1 MVSKNRKKL
10 SVAAAVLSLVLLTT
24 ACRGTE
30 MPYDQ
35 HDPFEIGK
43 EQDEDISKKL
53 FGLGEHHHDETDDE
67 PDVVMN
73 GPDIPPEGTS
83 YEEWKGIKYTTD
95 TSFNLRSFW
104 AMRGYDSNDLAREG
118 IVMYPEAIEDARL
131 EIIDAK
137 VEPIGGE
144 MKLRSGG
151 SVDISIELRWTGTMS
166 GIFNNSAP
174 SWYIQWSENVP
185 HPCDAYT
192 GTSLLNYT
200 DKETEDDR
208 DTSISPG
215 QAIASSMTE
224 SDVTWQGR
232 TYRLFAK
239 SDTRNSSSSDWSL
252 YDLDDGKTRFT
263 CPASVDT
270 TLTFRVPADYDG
282 LVLAICKDITD
293 QREYSIDQNGNYIHY
308 SDLYAD
314 VLTTRNGIR
323 QSADDYYFVRVS
335 DLLELFSE

>member
-1 MVSKNRKKL
+1 MVNRKKKL
-10 SVAAAVLSLVLLTT
+10 FSLIAAAIAVLAVSASAGGYVR
-24 ACRGTE
+24 A
-30 MPYDQ
+30 
-35 HDPFEIGK
+35 
-43 EQDEDISKKL
+43 
-53 FGLGEHHHDETDDE
+53 DDNGGDTKVE
-67 PDVVMN
+67 VMHGPDVP
-73 GPDIPPEGTS
+73 PDGQR
-83 YEEWKGIKYTTD
+83 YDEWKGFEYTTETTFPVRTFWTYTMYETANPD
-95 TSFNLRSFW
+95 SFGLIR
-104 AMRGYDSNDLAREG
+104 D
-118 IVMYPEAIEDARL
+118 PENIEDGVLR
-131 EIIDAK
+131 IVDAK
-137 VEPIGGE
+137 AEPVGGE